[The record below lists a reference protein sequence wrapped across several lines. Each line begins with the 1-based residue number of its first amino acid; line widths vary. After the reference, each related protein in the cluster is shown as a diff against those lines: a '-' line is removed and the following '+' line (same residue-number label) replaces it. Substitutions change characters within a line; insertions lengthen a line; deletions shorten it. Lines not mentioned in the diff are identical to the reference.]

1 MSQANSASSSLT
13 AHDLS
18 AGLFVR
24 GLANL
29 KGILSKAEA
38 HAASGTGGEAALIRA
53 QLASDMNHLGIQVH
67 WAAEGARLSIARL
80 LGFAAAPTLVS
91 DAMSFAELK
100 QRIDAAITHLGAVDP
115 RDLQAGLDRQIELQ
129 HRGGSKQFTG
139 RQFLL
144 EFAIPNFYFHLTT
157 AYCILRHAGVEL
169 TKGDFL
175 GGG

>member
-1 MSQANSASSSLT
+1 MSQANGAPSSLT
-13 AHDLS
+13 AHELS

-29 KGILSKAEA
+29 KGILNKAEA
-38 HAASGTGGEAALIRA
+38 HAAADAGGEAALIGA

-67 WAAEGARLSIARL
+67 WAAEGAKLAVDRL
-80 LGFAAAPTLVS
+80 LGIAAPPTPAS
-91 DAMSFAELK
+91 DAKSFAELE
-100 QRIDAAITHLGAVDP
+100 QRIDAAITYLGAVAP
-115 RDLQAGLDRQIELQ
+115 RELQAGLDRQIEVQ
-129 HRGGSKQFTG
+129 HRGGSKRFTG